1 MYFLFLKYL
10 EENVVLAVTP
20 NYDISDQDW
29 YYTFFRPNVCVE
41 REEID
46 ESQHLNR
53 TGEAFGADG
62 DDEGGLFGSFQFS
75 SCQQTDIK
83 YTCTTK

>member
-1 MYFLFLKYL
+1 
-10 EENVVLAVTP
+10 
-20 NYDISDQDW
+20 
-29 YYTFFRPNVCVE
+29 VE